1 MLINK
6 INCINNA
13 QAFKGYYDRV
23 QRLKDCNTWL
33 DRDYWCAEEIIERRM
48 RSEINDLERQIAQ
61 KETQLRYRESAERDA
76 KSNHSSILSSKRS
89 RLSRI
94 QSQINY
100 NERTVIPGINRTLSY
115 LGSQGGQLSS
125 ANSSARSTLSQ
136 QESNIDSLKAE
147 TENLKT
153 QNKEF
158 QKSLRQDAE
167 KKIETVKT
175 EFKSKLSLIADN
187 INNSIKKPDSIM
199 KEINTPKPNGFGKI
213 SGFTD
218 VKKAIIAA
226 IGQLLVLEKNG
237 KTIDVPNGILL
248 YGPDV
253 NNNSDFANAIARQF
267 NTKSIILTSNGSEAE
282 RFNRVKEASIK
293 AKKTFEEGYG
303 RTLIIIN
310 KFEEFAPKG
319 SRMIGPLKSFLDNVS
334 KDSHATIIATTETPE
349 LLDDILLRSGR
360 FESKI
365 AIPAMAENDILSII
379 KRYLPLEL
387 IDSINLTSLS
397 ELIEKAKNG
406 GAYSVNMLKSFIK
419 SFKTPEQIKD
429 LIADIKPEQIQ
440 KFRRQIEYIKHI

>member
-1 MLINK
+1 MLINR
-6 INCINNA
+6 INCINNSKS
-13 QAFKGYYDRV
+13 FKGYYERVRDLEDRSSFFSS
-23 QRLKDCNTWL
+23 
-33 DRDYWCAEEIIERRM
+33 DYWNAEEIIERCM

-61 KETQLRYRESAERDA
+61 KETQLRYMESAERDT
-76 KSNHSSILSSKRS
+76 KSNHLSILSSKRS

-100 NERTVIPGINRTLSY
+100 NERTVIPEINRTLSH

-125 ANSSARSTLSQ
+125 ANSSARSAISQ
-136 QESNIDSLKAE
+136 QESNINSLKTE
-147 TENLKT
+147 TENLKN

-158 QKSLRQDAE
+158 QKSLRQDSE
-167 KKIETVKT
+167 KRIEAIKT
-175 EFKSKLSLIADN
+175 EFHSKLSTIADN
-187 INNSIKKPDSIM
+187 INNSIKKPDSIL

-213 SGFTD
+213 PGFTD
-218 VKKAIIAA
+218 VKKTIIAT

-237 KTIDVPNGILL
+237 KTVDVPNGILL

-267 NTKSIILTSNGSEAE
+267 NTKSIILTSNGSETE

-293 AKKTFEEGYG
+293 AKKTFKKGSG

-319 SRMIGPLKSFLDNVS
+319 SRLIGPLKSFLDNVS

-365 AIPAMAENDILSII
+365 AIPTMAENDILSII

-387 IDSINLTSLS
+387 VDSVNLTSLS

-406 GAYSVNMLKSFIK
+406 GTYSVNMLKSFIK
-419 SFKTPEQIKD
+419 SFKTPEQLKD

-440 KFRRQIEYIKHI
+440 KFRRQIEYIKRI